1 MMSGLLQ
8 LILCTKHTEVY
19 HLLPQGIDTQS
30 RPYKGCMVIMVDLC
44 MATMHT
50 HRQRN
55 EVKFNEVFNPHSSGI
70 MCIYSRILIKLG
82 HPIYVN
88 I

>member
-1 MMSGLLQ
+1 
-8 LILCTKHTEVY
+8 
-19 HLLPQGIDTQS
+19 
-30 RPYKGCMVIMVDLC
+30 MVIMVDLC